1 MKRTRV
7 ALCITSLVFA
17 AALAAGCA
25 TAEEHNMTLV
35 PEQEAT
41 CTEAGHEQ
49 YYSCSDCGKYFA
61 DAQGNTE
68 ISLDDIAIPALG
80 HDLEQV
86 AAAEATCTQAGHSA
100 YYQCTRCDAMF
111 SDAEGTRVVTEEDV
125 NNAPALGHEMEIVSR
140 VEPTYDADGHIA
152 YYECSRCH
160 NKYADS
166 YGDQQYTDDDVLLPK
181 YENIGT
187 VTLTFTAYQNGET
200 TTPSFSEEQITL
212 TSRNVEGKTLTG
224 VANSASASIQ
234 NAYNDD
240 YTVVV
245 GDYTGEV
252 SFTEGTTA
260 YSVELQYQYVTDT
273 SVGETSSVD
282 LTYMND
288 ADHTI
293 IMNETR
299 NNTGVSSWAKATF
312 TLPEAV
318 AESTNVA
325 VGFTI
330 RWLSGTNTTNLN
342 GFARFGVQMAG
353 DDGIFVAMMG
363 PNDGGGY
370 PLQVAAIRD
379 SEHTGG
385 IFDTDGL
392 SYGSSDWLYY
402 GGDTYTDAS
411 DAAKGLDGLPV
422 IVVRMGGSIRMY
434 ICLNDVWMLIGGPV
448 TCDAEAETAISLLV
462 GGHEWEFSD
471 ITFGEVTWNEYQE
484 ATPTEPGYIAHY
496 AFNGMLFDADGNVL
510 TEEDVYIA
518 PTTPHASVTFTSVTG
533 NKYNDATN
541 KSEQISLSGT
551 IKLTD
556 SEGGTITGTLT
567 DGAATLQNVYRRTYA
582 VEVTAENGDIF
593 DGSVTIGEET
603 SYVFPTKKA
612 NCLQYRYAAFSSTIE
627 AAGGS
632 YTLDTSAMNNK
643 HHKIGINNAN
653 GPSRTDY
660 YTMATFTI
668 SDEVAASKYV
678 VMDFWLSFL
687 GTGFNAISRFGVM
700 MADREGIGVA
710 PMSQNTLHVYPL
722 YGGISGPD
730 DMFDGYNVVDYA
742 TAVSNALTSSSG
754 MHIQVVRMDTNIYM
768 YAYVDNA
775 WVLLGQTTCETDDV
789 TQVSFVVLNGSW
801 SINDPSIATMTY
813 VAEQEA
819 TSDTTGNI
827 AHYTW
832 TTPNT
837 GYDEYGVTYYFNTDG
852 SKTTLEDVTTG
863 SLASVTLTVNGK
875 KDGTTSPLSG
885 SLSGAFGDLTVT
897 GNVENGSV
905 TLTDIGVGT
914 YTLTL
919 TDGDGVIWTGEV
931 TIEMGTTSY
940 SVTLQYPYATD
951 TSVGG
956 TATVDLS
963 GMNDAEHTIVMNET
977 TANTGTTNWAEATL
991 SLSDALKSSKNVTVE
1006 FTVTAT
1012 GSFNAYSRFGVMM
1025 AGRNGVFVFITN
1037 ATSGYNFDVIAMNPD
1052 NPLGIF
1058 DGATGGLSADHDAVM
1073 AALQGNGL
1081 QVRVVRE
1088 DTTITMYLYLNGTWK
1103 AMVFSGAAEGAANGT
1118 ATCET
1123 DDETDI
1129 RFCVGGNG
1137 SNTWTFSNITYSVT
1151 GAQN

>member
-260 YSVELQYQYVTDT
+260 YSVELQYLFVAKTETT
-273 SVGETSSVD
+273 SATGMVD
-282 LTYMND
+282 IDLSKMND
-288 ADHTI
+288 ANHTI
-293 IMNETR
+293 VMSDQMDGSHTR
-299 NNTGVSSWAKATF
+299 YYTKATL
-312 TLPEAV
+312 TLPEALEDDNEV
-318 AESTNVA
+318 GASFTVKYKGTGLNA
-325 VGFTI
+325 V
-330 RWLSGTNTTNLN
+330 
-342 GFARFGVQMAG
+342 ARFGFMMAEG
-353 DDGIFVAMMG
+353 EDAEGNAIGNGLFVV
-363 PNDGGGY
+363 PNSQNNQSL
-370 PLQVAAIRD
+370 LQVGPFRYYDYDMGIWDIWDTSVKQYYEAVKEAL
-379 SEHTGG
+379 TG
-385 IFDTDGL
+385 DGL
-392 SYGSSDWLYY
+392 RI
-402 GGDTYTDAS
+402 TMVRQKTA
-411 DAAKGLDGLPV
+411 
-422 IVVRMGGSIRMY
+422 VRMY
-434 ICLNDVWMLIGGPV
+434 ACLDDVWVKLGETTCEEDAKTQISILI
-448 TCDAEAETAISLLV
+448 LF
-462 GGHEWEFSD
+462 HEWEFSE
-471 ITFGEVTWNEYQE
+471 ITYGEYTWTERQE
-484 ATPTEPGYIAHY
+484 ATPTEPGHIGHY
-496 AFNGMLFDADGNVL
+496 SYNGAYFDESGNPL
-510 TEEDVYIA
+510 TEEDIYIA

-556 SEGGTITGTLT
+556 PDGGTVTGTLT
-567 DGAATLQNVYRRTYA
+567 DGTATLENVYRVTYS

-643 HHKIGINNAN
+643 HHKIGINNAD

-668 SDEVAASKYV
+668 SDEVAVSKYV

-722 YGGISGPD
+722 YGGINGLD
-730 DMFDGYNVVDYA
+730 DMFDGNNVVDYA

-852 SKTTLEDVTTG
+852 SKTTLEDITTG

-940 SVTLQYPYATD
+940 SVTLEYPYATD

-963 GMNDAEHTIVMNET
+963 GMNDDEHTIVMNET

-1037 ATSGYNFDVIAMNPD
+1037 ATSGYNFDVIAMDPD

-1073 AALQGNGL
+1073 AALQGDGL
-1081 QVRVVRE
+1081 QIRVVRE

-1103 AMVFSGAAEGAANGT
+1103 AMVFAGAAEGAANGT

-1137 SNTWTFSNITYSVT
+1137 SNAWTFSDITYSVT